1 MKRTYSILI
10 PILMS
15 ASFAS
20 NAVPCVLK
28 SKVISVLI
36 PNNNRTEIRI
46 KTQAISL
53 GQPAYNNG
61 RIQIWEGSS
70 YERWKQKRD
79 LLLMAFSLNK
89 PITIHSDDDNCMG
102 NDDEFYIVV
111 GSK

>member
-1 MKRTYSILI
+1 MKRTYSFLI

-20 NAVPCVLK
+20 NAITCVNY
-28 SKVISVLI
+28 SKITSVLI
-36 PNNNRTEIRI
+36 PNNNRTEIRVKPQTI
-46 KTQAISL
+46 NLDQS
-53 GQPAYNNG
+53 AYNNG
-61 RIQIWEGSS
+61 RVQIWEGSS

-89 PITIHSDDDNCMG
+89 PVTIHSNDDNCMG
-102 NDDEFYIVV
+102 NDDEFNIVV